1 MRVGQPGD
9 WVRGDSRPRQRRP
22 GVQAQPAPADL
33 KAQSWKRLTLAAAA
47 IAGGLMLAPAQAA
60 DVPQEQQMADAQAAL
75 ADLGERVED
84 AEDYNVAQDRSLLVH
99 GRSLI
104 AVERCL
110 RRARPVSL
118 RPLTVG
124 GRRVWAI
131 VDAPGRER
139 LALIPA
145 SCLPTPG
152 RGTKD

>member
-1 MRVGQPGD
+1 M
-9 WVRGDSRPRQRRP
+9 
-22 GVQAQPAPADL
+22 
-33 KAQSWKRLTLAAAA
+33 KRLTLAAAA
-47 IAGGLMLAPAQAA
+47 VAGGLMLAPAQAA

-131 VDAPGRER
+131 VDAPGRKR

-145 SCLPTPG
+145 SCLPTP
-152 RGTKD
+152 RNGTKD